1 MEKKEGVEKDGTE
14 KAKRADRR
22 EGGEGGLSWRGQS
35 ERRLTEVLKRLK

>member
-22 EGGEGGLSWRGQS
+22 EGGEGEVKL
-35 ERRLTEVLKRLK
+35 ERAE